1 MRQTT
6 LPRLRALVL
15 ALALLCAL
23 TLPVYAD
30 KGETATPTP
39 TPTPPTVSAVKIDP
53 PTPAALDVG
62 KNLTLTASVAYD
74 TDASSYDAKLDR
86 TVTWTSASPSIATVT
101 TVDGKGVVT
110 AVAPGKTKIT
120 AVSNA
125 DKEKSAECEV
135 TVSGITLNKT
145 SVTLL
150 VGRTESLTYSAFGT
164 AAGKSIVWT
173 TSNPSVAEVFGGS
186 ISAHYEGSATITATV
201 NGTGYTAE
209 CSVTVKKDEAEAIRS
224 SVDGT
229 SPLAFSSFLST
240 LRIRCT
246 EKTGGSLSYLS
257 SISVSPKQ
265 GVLYYGYVSADAPGH
280 GVGGSEKY
288 YYAPGSGQEGIS
300 DISFVAASDFS
311 GTAEIAYTGYA
322 SNGGSF
328 HGTILVNVSGDSDVT
343 YTASAGRALTFTSE
357 EFIAVCQSRTGRS
370 ISYLTFDQPNA
381 YQGTLYYDYSAAAPF
396 SQQVRSDTRY
406 YVTSSPSL
414 DRISF
419 VPADGFTGTVT
430 VPYRCTDSSGGTY
443 NGKVTIQVSAAN
455 GSTGSTDVSYAA
467 TVGRGVSFKPED
479 FNAASIDYNGTSLNY
494 IKFDLP
500 AASEGVLYYNYTGS
514 GSYTSRVDSST
525 RYYRSGSSPR
535 ISGITFVPAAG
546 FSGTV
551 TIPYTGYQYSA
562 SFTGRVVIRVSGD
575 DGVVSYTT
583 TRGKAV
589 YFEAADFNELCL
601 RDRGRSF
608 SRVSFELPASSQG
621 TLYYNYANSYN
632 SSKVSASTSYYRS
645 GSPGVSNVC
654 FVPAGGFT
662 GVVSIPFSGYDDGGS
677 RWSGTVRIVVDNAY
691 GAEVVRYSVPQNGYI
706 RFDADDFND
715 ACLSIIGER
724 LSYVRFEQP
733 SARRGTLYSQYSVS
747 GKSNIELSSSANCYR
762 SGSSRL
768 IDDVTFAAATGF
780 SGTVTIDYTGRSTN
794 SKTYTGTVEIS
805 VGISAA
811 APDFLLPF
819 SDVNPTAYYYEPI
832 RWAVYNGIAEGVS
845 QTRFGVNEPCSRAR
859 IVTFLWRAAGS
870 PMPRSTLT
878 PFVDVLPGS
887 YYYQAVLWAVE
898 NGITNGTGAATF
910 SPEMTVSRAQAMT
923 YLHRSAGLVSS
934 SYYAPF
940 TDVSDNAYYASAV
953 RWALSRGITN
963 GTSATTFSP
972 DEPCTRSQIVTF
984 LYRAQAV

>member
-1 MRQTT
+1 MRRTT

-15 ALALLCAL
+15 ALALLCSL
-23 TLPVYAD
+23 TLPVYAED
-30 KGETATPTP
+30 PVSPTP
-39 TPTPPTVSAVKIDP
+39 TPTPAPTVSSVAIAP
-53 PTPAALDVG
+53 STPAPLDVG
-62 KNLTLTASVAYD
+62 KTMALSATVNYSNDTADHS
-74 TDASSYDAKLDR
+74 
-86 TVTWTSASPSIATVT
+86 VTWTSAAPSIATV
-101 TVDGKGVVT
+101 DDKGVVT
-110 AVAPGKTKIT
+110 AVAPGEVKIT
-120 AVSNA
+120 AASKA
-125 DKEKSAECEV
+125 DQTKKAERTV

-164 AAGKSIVWT
+164 AKGKSIAWT

-186 ISAHYEGSATITATV
+186 ISAHYEGTATITATA
-201 NGTGYTAE
+201 NTTGYTAQ
-209 CSVTVKKDEAEAIRS
+209 CNVTVKKDEAEAIRS

-240 LRIRCT
+240 LRRCCT
-246 EKTGGSLSYLS
+246 EKTDGSLSYLS

-311 GTAEIAYTGYA
+311 GTAEITYTGYA

-370 ISYLTFDQPNA
+370 ISYLTFDQPRS
-381 YQGTLYYDYSAAAPF
+381 YQGALYYDYSAAAPF

-406 YVTSSPSL
+406 YVTSNPSL

-443 NGKVTIQVSAAN
+443 NGRVTIQVSAAN
-455 GSTGSTDVSYAA
+455 GSTGSTDVSY
-467 TVGRGVSFKPED
+467 TTSVGRSVSFKPTD
-479 FNAASIDYNGTSLNY
+479 FNAASIDYNGASLDY
-494 IKFDLP
+494 VKFDLP
-500 AASEGVLYYNYTGS
+500 AASEGVLYYNYTDS
-514 GSYTSRVDSST
+514 GSYSSRVSSAT

-551 TIPYTGYQYSA
+551 TIPYTGYQDSD

-575 DGVVSYTT
+575 DGIVSYTT
-583 TRGKAV
+583 TRGKTV
-589 YFEAADFNELCL
+589 YFEAADFNDLCR

-608 SRVSFELPASSQG
+608 SRIRFDLPSSSQG
-621 TLYYNYANSYN
+621 TLYYNYDSAYS
-632 SSKVSASTSYYRS
+632 SSKVSASTNYYRS
-645 GSPGVSNVC
+645 DSPGVSDVC
-654 FVPAGGFT
+654 FVPASGFT

-677 RWSGTVRIVVDNAY
+677 RWSGTVRIAVDSAY
-691 GAEVVRYSVPQNGYI
+691 GAEVVRYSISQDGYI

-715 ACLSIIGER
+715 ACRSIVGER
-724 LSYVRFEQP
+724 LNYVRFEQP
-733 SARRGTLYSQYSVS
+733 SARRGTLYSQYSAS
-747 GKSNIELSSSANCYR
+747 GKGNIELSSSVNCYR

-768 IDDVTFAAATGF
+768 IDDVTFVPAAGF

-794 SKTYTGTVEIS
+794 GRTYTGTVEIS
-805 VGISAA
+805 VRTSASA
-811 APDFLLPF
+811 SDFLLF
-819 SDVNPTAYYYEPI
+819 SDVSPTDYYYEPI
-832 RWAVYNGIAEGVS
+832 RWAVNRGIAEGVS
-845 QTRFGVNEPCSRAR
+845 QTRFGVDEPCSRAQ
-859 IVTFLWRAAGS
+859 IVTYLWRAAGS
-870 PMPRSTLT
+870 PAPRSTGN

-887 YYYQAVLWAVE
+887 QYYQAVLWAFE
-898 NGITNGTGAATF
+898 HGITSGTGANTF

-923 YLHRSAGLVSS
+923 YLHHSAGSVNA
-934 SYYAPF
+934 SYGVPF
-940 TDVSDNAYYASAV
+940 TDVSPNAYYAPAI
-953 RWALSRGITN
+953 RWALSQGITS
-963 GTSATTFSP
+963 GTSPTTFSP
-972 DEPCTRSQIVTF
+972 DAPCTRAQIVTF
-984 LYRAQAV
+984 LYRSSLR

>member
-1 MRQTT
+1 MRRTT

-23 TLPVYAD
+23 TLPVSAED
-30 KGETATPTP
+30 PVPPTP
-39 TPTPPTVSAVKIDP
+39 TPTPAPTVSGVAISSPSDAP
-53 PTPAALDVG
+53 LDVG
-62 KNLTLTASVAYD
+62 KTSELSATVNYSDNTADHS
-74 TDASSYDAKLDR
+74 
-86 TVTWTSASPSIATVT
+86 VTWTSAAPSIATV
-101 TVDGKGVVT
+101 DDKGVVT
-110 AVAPGKTKIT
+110 AVAPGEVKIT
-120 AVSNA
+120 AASKA
-125 DKEKSAECEV
+125 DQTKKAERTV

-164 AAGKSIVWT
+164 AKGKSIAWT

-186 ISAHYEGSATITATV
+186 ISAHYEGTATITATA
-201 NGTGYTAE
+201 NATGYTAQ
-209 CSVTVKKDEAEAIRS
+209 CNVTVKKDEAEAIRS

-240 LRIRCT
+240 LRRCCT
-246 EKTGGSLSYLS
+246 EKTDGSLSYLS

-343 YTASAGRALTFTSE
+343 YTASAGRALTFTGE

-370 ISYLTFDQPNA
+370 ISYLTFDQPRS
-381 YQGTLYYDYSAAAPF
+381 YQGALYYDYSTAAPF

-406 YVTSSPSL
+406 YVTSNPSL

-443 NGKVTIQVSAAN
+443 NGRVTIQVSAAN
-455 GSTGSTDVSYAA
+455 GSTGSTDVSY
-467 TVGRGVSFKPED
+467 TTSVGCSVSFKPKD
-479 FNAASIDYNGTSLNY
+479 FNAASIDYNGESLDY
-494 IKFDLP
+494 VKFDLP
-500 AASEGVLYYNYTGS
+500 AASEGVLYYNYTDS
-514 GSYTSRVDSST
+514 GSYSSRVDSAT

-551 TIPYTGYQYSA
+551 TIPYTGYQDSD

-575 DGVVSYTT
+575 DGIVSYTT
-583 TRGKAV
+583 TRSKTV
-589 YFEAADFNELCL
+589 YFEAADFNDLCL

-608 SRVSFELPASSQG
+608 SRIRFDLPSSSQG
-621 TLYYNYANSYN
+621 TLYYNYDSAYS

-677 RWSGTVRIVVDNAY
+677 RWSGTVRIAVDSAY
-691 GAEVVRYSVPQNGYI
+691 GAEVVRYSISQDGSI

-715 ACLSIIGER
+715 ACRSIVGER

-733 SARRGTLYSQYSVS
+733 SARRGTLYSQYSAS
-747 GKSNIELSSSANCYR
+747 GKGNIELSSSVNCYR

-768 IDDVTFAAATGF
+768 IDDVTFVPAAGF

-794 SKTYTGTVEIS
+794 GRTYTGTVEIT
-805 VGISAA
+805 VRTSASA
-811 APDFLLPF
+811 SDFPLTF
-819 SDVNPTAYYYEPI
+819 SDVSPTDYYYEPI
-832 RWAVYNGIAEGVS
+832 RWAVNRGIAEGVS
-845 QTRFGVNEPCSRAR
+845 QTRFGVNEPCSRGQ
-859 IVTFLWRAAGS
+859 IVTYLWRAAGS
-870 PMPRSTLT
+870 PAPRSTGN

-887 YYYQAVLWAVE
+887 QYYQAVLWAFE
-898 NGITNGTGAATF
+898 HGITSGTGANTF

-923 YLHRSAGLVSS
+923 YLHRSAGSVDA
-934 SYYAPF
+934 SYGVPF
-940 TDVSDNAYYASAV
+940 TDVSPNAYYAPAI
-953 RWALSRGITN
+953 RWALSQGITS
-963 GTSATTFSP
+963 GTSPTTFSP
-972 DEPCTRSQIVTF
+972 NVPCTRAQIVTF
-984 LYRAQAV
+984 LYRSSLR

>member
-1 MRQTT
+1 M
-6 LPRLRALVL
+6 
-15 ALALLCAL
+15 
-23 TLPVYAD
+23 YAD
-30 KGETATPTP
+30 EGETAPTP
-39 TPTPPTVSAVKIDP
+39 APTVSAVTIDP

-62 KNLTLTASVAYD
+62 KTMELSAAVSYTDEPQD
-74 TDASSYDAKLDR
+74 TDEAAKLNR
-86 TVTWTSASPSIATVT
+86 TVTWTSASPSIATV
-101 TVDGKGVVT
+101 DDKGVVT
-110 AVAPGKTKIT
+110 AVTPGEAKIT
-120 AVSNA
+120 AASKA
-125 DKEKSAECEV
+125 DPTKTAECTV
-135 TVSGITLNKT
+135 AVSGVTLSKT

-150 VGRTESLTYSAFGT
+150 VGRTESLTYSTFGT

-186 ISAHYEGSATITATV
+186 ISAHYEGTATITATA
-201 NGTGYTAE
+201 NATGYTAE

-224 SVDGT
+224 SVDGA

-240 LRIRCT
+240 LRSRCT

-288 YYAPGSGQEGIS
+288 YYAPGNGQEGIS
-300 DISFVAASDFS
+300 EISFVAASDFS

-328 HGTILVNVSGDSDVT
+328 HGTILVNVSGDSDAT

-406 YVTSSPSL
+406 YVTSNPSL

-430 VPYRCTDSSGGTY
+430 IPYRCTDSSGGIY
-443 NGKVTIQVSAAN
+443 NGKVTIRVSAAN

-494 IKFDLP
+494 VKFDLP

-514 GSYTSRVDSST
+514 GSYTSRVDSSA

-551 TIPYTGYQYSA
+551 TIPYTGYQYSG

-583 TRGKAV
+583 TRSKAV
-589 YFEAADFNELCL
+589 YFEAAYFNELCL

-621 TLYYNYANSYN
+621 TLYYNYASSYS

>member
-1 MRQTT
+1 MRRTT

-15 ALALLCAL
+15 ALALLCSL
-23 TLPVYAD
+23 TLPVSAED
-30 KGETATPTP
+30 PVSPTP
-39 TPTPPTVSAVKIDP
+39 TPTPAPTVSGVAISSPSDAP
-53 PTPAALDVG
+53 LDVG
-62 KNLTLTASVAYD
+62 KTSELSATVNYSNNTADHS
-74 TDASSYDAKLDR
+74 
-86 TVTWTSASPSIATVT
+86 VTWTSAAPSIATV
-101 TVDGKGVVT
+101 DDKGVVT
-110 AVAPGKTKIT
+110 AVAPGEVKIT
-120 AVSNA
+120 AASKA
-125 DKEKSAECEV
+125 DQTKKAERTV

-164 AAGKSIVWT
+164 AADKGIVWT

-186 ISAHYEGSATITATV
+186 ISAHYEGTATITATA
-201 NGTGYTAE
+201 NTTGYTVQ
-209 CSVTVKKDEAEAIRS
+209 CNVTVKKDEAEAIRS

-240 LRIRCT
+240 LRRCCT
-246 EKTGGSLSYLS
+246 EKTDGSLSYLS

-288 YYAPGSGQEGIS
+288 YYSPGSGQEGIS

-370 ISYLTFDQPNA
+370 ISYLTFDQPRS
-381 YQGTLYYDYSAAAPF
+381 YQGALYYDYSTAAPF

-406 YVTSSPSL
+406 YVTSNPSL

-443 NGKVTIQVSAAN
+443 NGRVTIQVSAAN
-455 GSTGSTDVSYAA
+455 GSTGSTDVSY
-467 TVGRGVSFKPED
+467 TTSVGRSVSFKPKD
-479 FNAASIDYNGTSLNY
+479 FNAASIDYNGASLDY
-494 IKFDLP
+494 VKFDLP
-500 AASEGVLYYNYTGS
+500 AASEGVLYYNYTDS
-514 GSYTSRVDSST
+514 SSYSSRVGSAT

-551 TIPYTGYQYSA
+551 TIPYTGYQDSD

-575 DGVVSYTT
+575 DGIVSYTT
-583 TRGKAV
+583 TRSKTV
-589 YFEAADFNELCL
+589 YFEAADFNDLCR

-608 SRVSFELPASSQG
+608 SRIRFDLPSSSQG
-621 TLYYNYANSYN
+621 TLYYNYDSAYS

-677 RWSGTVRIVVDNAY
+677 RWSGTVRIAVDSAY
-691 GAEVVRYSVPQNGYI
+691 GAEVVRYSISQDGYI

-715 ACLSIIGER
+715 ACRSIVGER
-724 LSYVRFEQP
+724 LNYVRFEQP
-733 SARRGTLYSQYSVS
+733 SARRGTLYSQYSAS
-747 GKSNIELSSSANCYR
+747 GKGNIELSSSVNCYR

-768 IDDVTFAAATGF
+768 IDDVTFVPAAGF

-794 SKTYTGTVEIS
+794 GRTYTGTVEIT
-805 VGISAA
+805 VRTSASA
-811 APDFLLPF
+811 SDFLLF
-819 SDVNPTAYYYEPI
+819 SDVSPTDYYYEPI
-832 RWAVYNGIAEGVS
+832 RWAVNRGIAAGVS
-845 QTRFGVNEPCSRAR
+845 QTRFGVNEPCSRGQ
-859 IVTFLWRAAGS
+859 IVTYLWRAAGS
-870 PMPRSTLT
+870 PAPRSTGN

-887 YYYQAVLWAVE
+887 QYYQAVLWAFE
-898 NGITNGTGAATF
+898 HGITSGTGANTF

-923 YLHRSAGLVSS
+923 YLHHSAGSVNA
-934 SYYAPF
+934 SYGVPF
-940 TDVSDNAYYASAV
+940 TDVSPNAYYAPAI
-953 RWALSRGITN
+953 RWALSQGITS
-963 GTSATTFSP
+963 GTSPTTFSP
-972 DEPCTRSQIVTF
+972 DAPCTRAQIVTF
-984 LYRAQAV
+984 LYRSSLR

>member
-1 MRQTT
+1 MRRTT

-15 ALALLCAL
+15 ALALLCSL
-23 TLPVYAD
+23 TLPVSAED
-30 KGETATPTP
+30 PVSPTP
-39 TPTPPTVSAVKIDP
+39 TPTPAPTVSGVAISSPSDAP
-53 PTPAALDVG
+53 LDVG
-62 KNLTLTASVAYD
+62 KTMALSATVNYSNNTADHS
-74 TDASSYDAKLDR
+74 
-86 TVTWTSASPSIATVT
+86 VTWTSAAPSIATV
-101 TVDGKGVVT
+101 DDKGVVT
-110 AVAPGKTKIT
+110 AMAPGEVKIT
-120 AVSNA
+120 AASKA
-125 DKEKSAECEV
+125 DQTKKAERTV

-164 AAGKSIVWT
+164 AKGKSIAWT

-186 ISAHYEGSATITATV
+186 ISAHYEGTATITATA
-201 NGTGYTAE
+201 NATGYTAQ
-209 CSVTVKKDEAEAIRS
+209 CNVTVKKDEAEAIRS

-240 LRIRCT
+240 LRSHCT
-246 EKTGGSLSYLS
+246 EKTGGPLSYLS

-370 ISYLTFDQPNA
+370 ISYLTFDQPRS
-381 YQGTLYYDYSAAAPF
+381 YQGALHYDYSAAAPF

-406 YVTSSPSL
+406 YVTSNPSL

-443 NGKVTIQVSAAN
+443 NGRVTIQVSAAS
-455 GSTGSTDVSYAA
+455 GSTGSTDVSY
-467 TVGRGVSFKPED
+467 TTSVGRSVSFKPKD
-479 FNAASIDYNGTSLNY
+479 FNAASIDYNGESLDY
-494 IKFDLP
+494 VKFDLP
-500 AASEGVLYYNYTGS
+500 AASEGVLYYNYTDS
-514 GSYTSRVDSST
+514 SSYSSRVDSAT

-551 TIPYTGYQYSA
+551 TIPYTGYQDSD

-575 DGVVSYTT
+575 DGIVSYTT
-583 TRGKAV
+583 TRGKTV
-589 YFEAADFNELCL
+589 YFEAADFNDLCR

-608 SRVSFELPASSQG
+608 SRIRFDLPSSSQG
-621 TLYYNYANSYN
+621 TLYYNYDSAYS

-677 RWSGTVRIVVDNAY
+677 RWSGTVRIAVDSAY
-691 GAEVVRYSVPQNGYI
+691 GAEVVRYSISQDGYI

-715 ACLSIIGER
+715 ACRSIVGER
-724 LSYVRFEQP
+724 LNYVRFEQP
-733 SARRGTLYSQYSVS
+733 SARRGTLYSQYSAS
-747 GKSNIELSSSANCYR
+747 GKGNIELSSSVNCYR

-768 IDDVTFAAATGF
+768 IDDVTFVPAAGF

-794 SKTYTGTVEIS
+794 GRTYAGTVEIT
-805 VGISAA
+805 VRTSASA
-811 APDFLLPF
+811 SDFLLF
-819 SDVNPTAYYYEPI
+819 SDVSPTDYYYEPI
-832 RWAVYNGIAEGVS
+832 RWAVNRGIAAGVS
-845 QTRFGVNEPCSRAR
+845 QTRFGVDEPCSRAQ
-859 IVTFLWRAAGS
+859 IVTYLWRAAGS
-870 PMPRSTLT
+870 PAPRSTGN

-887 YYYQAVLWAVE
+887 QYYQAVLWAFE
-898 NGITNGTGAATF
+898 HGITSGTGANTF

-923 YLHRSAGLVSS
+923 YLHRSAGSVNASYGVS
-934 SYYAPF
+934 F
-940 TDVSDNAYYASAV
+940 TDVSPNAYYAPAI
-953 RWALSRGITN
+953 RWALSQGITS
-963 GTSATTFSP
+963 GTSPTTFSP
-972 DEPCTRSQIVTF
+972 DAPCTRAQIVTF
-984 LYRAQAV
+984 LYRSSLR

>member
-1 MRQTT
+1 MRRTT

-23 TLPVYAD
+23 TLSVYAD
-30 KGETATPTP
+30 EGGAIGPTP
-39 TPTPPTVSAVKIDP
+39 TVTDVTISPSTADP
-53 PTPAALDVG
+53 LDVG
-62 KNLTLTASVAYD
+62 KKLTLTASVAYD
-74 TDASSYDAKLDR
+74 TDAPDFYNTTLDR
-86 TVTWTSASPSIATVT
+86 TVTWSSASPSIATV
-101 TVDGKGVVT
+101 DDKGVVT
-110 AVAPGKTKIT
+110 AVAPGEAKIT
-120 AVSNA
+120 AASKA
-125 DKEKSAECEV
+125 DPKKTADCTV
-135 TVSGITLNKT
+135 AVSGITLNKT

-150 VGRTESLTYSAFGT
+150 VGRTESLTYSAFG
-164 AAGKSIVWT
+164 AAENKGIVWT

-186 ISAHYEGSATITATV
+186 ISAHYEGTATITATV

-209 CSVTVKKDEAEAIRS
+209 CGVTVKKDEAEAIRS

-229 SPLAFSSFLST
+229 EPLAFSSFLST
-240 LRIRCT
+240 LRSRCT

-288 YYAPGSGQEGIS
+288 YYAPGNGQEGIS
-300 DISFVAASDFS
+300 DISFVAASDFN

-406 YVTSSPSL
+406 YVTSNPSL

-467 TVGRGVSFKPED
+467 TVGRGVSFKPKD

-494 IKFDLP
+494 VKFDLP

-608 SRVSFELPASSQG
+608 SRVSFEPPASSQG
-621 TLYYNYANSYN
+621 TLYYNYASSYS

-733 SARRGTLYSQYSVS
+733 STRRGTLYSQYSVS
-747 GKSNIELSSSANCYR
+747 GKSNIELSSSVNCYR

-794 SKTYTGTVEIS
+794 GKTYTGTVEIS

-819 SDVNPTAYYYEPI
+819 SDVSPTDYYYEPI

-845 QTRFGVNEPCSRAR
+845 QTRFGVDEPCSRAQ
-859 IVTFLWRAAGS
+859 IVTYLWHAAGS
-870 PMPRSTLT
+870 PTPRSTVN

-898 NGITNGTGAATF
+898 NGITNGIGTNTF
-910 SPEMTVSRAQAMT
+910 SPEMSVSRAQAMT

-963 GTSATTFSP
+963 GTSPTTFSP
-972 DEPCTRSQIVTF
+972 DAPCTRAQIVTF
-984 LYRAQAV
+984 LYRSRFR

>member
-23 TLPVYAD
+23 TLPVSAD
-30 KGETATPTP
+30 ETDPPAPTP
-39 TPTPPTVSAVKIDP
+39 PSAETKPTVSAVTIDP

-62 KNLTLTASVAYD
+62 KNLTLTASVTYD
-74 TDASSYDAKLDR
+74 TDASSYDANLNR
-86 TVTWTSASPSIATVT
+86 TVTWTSTSPSIATV
-101 TVDGKGVVT
+101 DDKGVVT
-110 AVAPGKTKIT
+110 AVAPGEAKIT
-120 AVSNA
+120 AASKA
-125 DKEKSAECEV
+125 DPKKTDECTV
-135 TVSGITLNKT
+135 AVSGVTLSKT

-150 VGRTESLTYSAFGT
+150 VGRTESLTYSTFGT
-164 AAGKSIVWT
+164 AADKGIVWT

-186 ISAHYEGSATITATV
+186 ISAHYEGTATITATA

-240 LRIRCT
+240 LRNRCT
-246 EKTGGSLSYLS
+246 EKTSGSLSYLS

-343 YTASAGRALTFTSE
+343 YTASAGRALPFTSE

-370 ISYLTFDQPNA
+370 INYLTFDQPNA
-381 YQGTLYYDYSAAAPF
+381 YQGALYYDYSAAAPF

-406 YVTSSPSL
+406 YITSNPSL

-430 VPYRCTDSSGGTY
+430 IPYRCTDSSGGTY

-494 IKFDLP
+494 VKFDLP

-551 TIPYTGYQYSA
+551 TIPYTGYQYSG

-805 VGISAA
+805 VGISDA

-870 PMPRSTLT
+870 PTPRSTLN

>member
-1 MRQTT
+1 MRRTT

-23 TLPVYAD
+23 TLPVSAED
-30 KGETATPTP
+30 PVPPTP
-39 TPTPPTVSAVKIDP
+39 TPTPAPTVSGVAISSPSDAP
-53 PTPAALDVG
+53 LDVG
-62 KNLTLTASVAYD
+62 KTMALSATVNYSNNTADHS
-74 TDASSYDAKLDR
+74 
-86 TVTWTSASPSIATVT
+86 VTWTSAAPSIATV
-101 TVDGKGVVT
+101 DDKGVVT
-110 AVAPGKTKIT
+110 AMAPGEVKIT
-120 AVSNA
+120 AASKA
-125 DKEKSAECEV
+125 DQTKKAERTV

-164 AAGKSIVWT
+164 AKGKSIAWT

-186 ISAHYEGSATITATV
+186 ISAHYEGTATITATA
-201 NGTGYTAE
+201 NTTGYTAQ
-209 CSVTVKKDEAEAIRS
+209 CNVTVKKDEAEAIRS

-229 SPLAFSSFLST
+229 EPLAFSSFLST
-240 LRIRCT
+240 LRSRCT

-311 GTAEIAYTGYA
+311 GTAEITYTGYA

-370 ISYLTFDQPNA
+370 ISYLTFDQPRS

-406 YVTSSPSL
+406 YVTSNPSL

-443 NGKVTIQVSAAN
+443 NGRVTIQVSAAN
-455 GSTGSTDVSYAA
+455 GSTGSTDVSY
-467 TVGRGVSFKPED
+467 TTSFGRSVSFKPND
-479 FNAASIDYNGTSLNY
+479 FNATSIDYNGESLDY
-494 IKFDLP
+494 VKFDLP
-500 AASEGVLYYNYTGS
+500 AASEGVLYYNYTDS
-514 GSYTSRVDSST
+514 GSYSSRVDSAT

-551 TIPYTGYQYSA
+551 TIPYTGYQDSG

-583 TRGKAV
+583 TRGKTV
-589 YFEAADFNELCL
+589 YFEAADFNDLCR

-608 SRVSFELPASSQG
+608 SRIRFDLPSSSQG
-621 TLYYNYANSYN
+621 TLYYNYDSAYS
-632 SSKVSASTSYYRS
+632 SSKVSASTNYYRS
-645 GSPGVSNVC
+645 DSPGVSDVC
-654 FVPAGGFT
+654 FVPASGFT

-677 RWSGTVRIVVDNAY
+677 RWSGTVRIAVDSAY
-691 GAEVVRYSVPQNGYI
+691 GAEVVRYSVSQDGYI

-715 ACLSIIGER
+715 ACRSIVGER
-724 LSYVRFEQP
+724 LNYVRFEQP
-733 SARRGTLYSQYSVS
+733 SARRGTLYSQYSAS
-747 GKSNIELSSSANCYR
+747 GKGNIELSSSVNCYR

-768 IDDVTFAAATGF
+768 IDDVTFVPAAGF

-794 SKTYTGTVEIS
+794 GRTYTGTVEIT
-805 VGISAA
+805 VRTSASA
-811 APDFLLPF
+811 SDFLLF
-819 SDVNPTAYYYEPI
+819 SDVSPTDYYYEPI

-845 QTRFGVNEPCSRAR
+845 QTRFGVNEPCSRGQ
-859 IVTFLWRAAGS
+859 IVTYLWRAAGS
-870 PMPRSTLT
+870 PAPRSTGN

-887 YYYQAVLWAVE
+887 QYYQAVLWAFE
-898 NGITNGTGAATF
+898 HGITSGTGANTF

-934 SYYAPF
+934 SYSMSF
-940 TDVSDNAYYASAV
+940 SDVSNDAYYASAV
-953 RWALSRGITN
+953 RWALSRGITS
-963 GTSATTFSP
+963 GTGANTFSP
-972 DEPCTRSQIVTF
+972 NAPCTRAQIVTF
-984 LYRAQAV
+984 LYRSSLR

>member
-1 MRQTT
+1 MRRTT

-15 ALALLCAL
+15 ALALLCSL
-23 TLPVYAD
+23 TLPVSAED
-30 KGETATPTP
+30 PVSPTP
-39 TPTPPTVSAVKIDP
+39 TPTPAPTVSGVAISSPSDAP
-53 PTPAALDVG
+53 LDVG
-62 KNLTLTASVAYD
+62 KTMALSATVNYSNNTADHS
-74 TDASSYDAKLDR
+74 
-86 TVTWTSASPSIATVT
+86 VTWTSAAPSIATV
-101 TVDGKGVVT
+101 DDKGVVT
-110 AVAPGKTKIT
+110 AMAPGEVKIT
-120 AVSNA
+120 AASKA
-125 DKEKSAECEV
+125 DQTKKAERTV

-164 AAGKSIVWT
+164 AKGKSIAWT

-186 ISAHYEGSATITATV
+186 ISAHYEGTATITATA
-201 NGTGYTAE
+201 NTTGYTAQ
-209 CSVTVKKDEAEAIRS
+209 CNVTVKKDEAEAIRS

-240 LRIRCT
+240 LRRCCT
-246 EKTGGSLSYLS
+246 EKTDGSLSYLS

-311 GTAEIAYTGYA
+311 GTAEITYTGYA

-343 YTASAGRALTFTSE
+343 YTASASRALTFTSE

-370 ISYLTFDQPNA
+370 ISYLTFDQPRS

-406 YVTSSPSL
+406 YVTSNPSL

-443 NGKVTIQVSAAN
+443 NGRVTIQVSAAN
-455 GSTGSTDVSYAA
+455 GSTGSTDVSY
-467 TVGRGVSFKPED
+467 TTSVGRSVSFKPND
-479 FNAASIDYNGTSLNY
+479 FNATSIDYNGESLDY
-494 IKFDLP
+494 VKFDLP
-500 AASEGVLYYNYTGS
+500 AASEGVLYYNYTDS
-514 GSYTSRVDSST
+514 GSYSSRVDSAT

-551 TIPYTGYQYSA
+551 TIPYTGYQDSGR
-562 SFTGRVVIRVSGD
+562 FTGRVVIRVSGD
-575 DGVVSYTT
+575 DGIVSYTT
-583 TRGKAV
+583 TRSKTV
-589 YFEAADFNELCL
+589 YFEAADFNDLCL

-608 SRVSFELPASSQG
+608 SRIRFDLPSSSQG
-621 TLYYNYANSYN
+621 TLYYNYDSAYS

-677 RWSGTVRIVVDNAY
+677 RWSGTVRIAVDSAY
-691 GAEVVRYSVPQNGYI
+691 GAEVVRYSISQDGYI

-715 ACLSIIGER
+715 ACRSIVGER
-724 LSYVRFEQP
+724 LNYVRFEQP
-733 SARRGTLYSQYSVS
+733 SARRGTLYSQYSAS
-747 GKSNIELSSSANCYR
+747 GKGNIELSSSVNCYR

-768 IDDVTFAAATGF
+768 IDDVTFVPAAGF

-794 SKTYTGTVEIS
+794 GRTYTGTVEIS
-805 VGISAA
+805 VRTSASA
-811 APDFLLPF
+811 SDFLLF
-819 SDVNPTAYYYEPI
+819 SDVSPTDYYYEPI
-832 RWAVYNGIAEGVS
+832 RWAVNRGIAEGVS
-845 QTRFGVNEPCSRAR
+845 QTRFGVNEPCSRGQ
-859 IVTFLWRAAGS
+859 IVTYLWRAAGS
-870 PMPRSTLT
+870 PAPRSTGN

-887 YYYQAVLWAVE
+887 QYYQAVLWAFE
-898 NGITNGTGAATF
+898 HGITSGTGANTF

-923 YLHRSAGLVSS
+923 YLHHSAGSVNASYGVS
-934 SYYAPF
+934 F
-940 TDVSDNAYYASAV
+940 TDVSPNAYYAPAI
-953 RWALSRGITN
+953 RWALSQGITS
-963 GTSATTFSP
+963 GTSPTTFSP
-972 DEPCTRSQIVTF
+972 DAPCTRAQIVTF
-984 LYRAQAV
+984 LYRSSLR